1 MEAQDELESKGLLLP
16 NQQLKPRRYHDADH
30 TSLVAFKN
38 PAGLRPPVQYFEVS
52 LAGRFVPHQRREGD
66 MIHVKLKSS
75 GGVVPVNMA
84 QVTTLQFARA
94 YMRFCS
100 VSPGHQGGFL
110 LEPSAVLA

>member
-1 MEAQDELESKGLLLP
+1 
-16 NQQLKPRRYHDADH
+16 
-30 TSLVAFKN
+30 
-38 PAGLRPPVQYFEVS
+38 
-52 LAGRFVPHQRREGD
+52 
-66 MIHVKLKSS
+66 MIHVKLNSS
-75 GGVVPVNMA
+75 GGFVPVNMA